1 MLSVP
6 SALSWPAFGMPTI
19 MPNCCCT
26 SGSEAV
32 ASMRPNSSGGP
43 LYLSRSGRMVEAF
56 TVSVGNFSAAPAR
69 TTPVASATGAPSSVT
84 SMLATPL

>member
-26 SGSEAV
+26 SGLEAV

-43 LYLSRSGRMVEAF
+43 WYLSRSGRIVDAF
-56 TVSVGNFSAAPAR
+56 TVCVGNRSGAPAR
-69 TTPVASATGAPSSVT
+69 TTPFARRTGAPSSVT